1 MVAALQSHSG
11 RCGKTPSM
19 SDLDDG
25 FATLFFG
32 LPIWAGSRMTNNLE
46 RRQSSRKRFE
56 NLLYVEVEP
65 GNGGMV
71 LNLSE
76 QGFGFRA
83 VKRVRQKQEVKFAFN
98 LDEKRRVE
106 GRGRLEWSDKEGR
119 VAGVQFTD
127 VSDEFR
133 NEMREWMAKAVE
145 YPMQSAG
152 PGSSSSVPAPLTAT
166 NGHKTNGNNSPA
178 SESSSSTNGHDKA
191 GHAAAAKSV
200 RSITSVLSTVSFPL
214 APEMPADARPA
225 ETLNKRDNG
234 GTWTSLPPAVG
245 VERKLSPSLARVA
258 AQAGL
263 DSSTATAY
271 KLEPVE
277 QQDVEDP
284 DLSGDFELAEDSDS
298 SSEVASQTQ
307 EAAGQ
312 DREDP
317 LVSLED
323 RTARALNEHA
333 QALLQHFQHEEQ
345 RTLAAFREAAA
356 RVLRDSERQLFPIR
370 EAVQAQM
377 KSLES
382 AVASAGASV
391 KVLDRY
397 PSLLERAQQQA
408 LDRFQTQVQEIL
420 HAHVME
426 LRRRSETVFEQFN
439 AQANSAGLLPGRIKT
454 SSGIIVTAVLVM
466 LLIGLF
472 VFRRE
477 AAGAFIWLG
486 QQMVEPAPVSEPA
499 KTTPGQ
505 ATQPPVQDTKP
516 SVQEPK
522 PPVPE
527 AKPAEEPKAAAT
539 AAESEA
545 TPKELAPHVQSVKS
559 LWDEVA
565 KSNVTAMLTLGN
577 MYFTGHGVT
586 KNCYQA
592 RRLFAAA
599 ARKGSLEGK
608 QRLAELDRSTC
619 PIVAP

>member
-1 MVAALQSHSG
+1 
-11 RCGKTPSM
+11 
-19 SDLDDG
+19 
-25 FATLFFG
+25 
-32 LPIWAGSRMTNNLE
+32 MTNNLE
-46 RRQSSRKRFE
+46 RRQSPRKRFE

-83 VKRVRQKQEVKFAFN
+83 VKRVRTKQEVKFAFN
-98 LDEKRRVE
+98 LDERRRVE
-106 GRGRLEWSDKEGR
+106 GHGRLEWSDKEGR
-119 VAGVQFTD
+119 VAGVHFTD
-127 VSDEFR
+127 VSDEFLSDMR
-133 NEMREWMAKAVE
+133 NWMANAVE
-145 YPMQSAG
+145 YPMLSADAG
-152 PGSSSSVPAPLTAT
+152 PSSSVPPPSPTSDTLAAT
-166 NGHKTNGNNSPA
+166 NGHDSNG
-178 SESSSSTNGHDKA
+178 SESSASSDHSPSSNGQDRA
-191 GHAAAAKSV
+191 AQPAAAKSV
-200 RSITSVLSTVSFPL
+200 RSITSAPSTVAFPL
-214 APEMPADARPA
+214 APETAAEPVPA
-225 ETLNKRDNG
+225 ETSNRRQVTG
-234 GTWTSLPPAVG
+234 GKWTSMPPAVG
-245 VERKLSPSLARVA
+245 AERKPTPPLPRMA
-258 AQAGL
+258 AQTL
-263 DSSTATAY
+263 EFSATNAY
-271 KLEPVE
+271 KLHPVDHQE
-277 QQDVEDP
+277 VEDL
-284 DLSGDFELAEDSDS
+284 DLSGDFELAEEPNS
-298 SSEVASQTQ
+298 SSELAN
-307 EAAGQ
+307 EANELAGQ

-345 RTLAAFREAAA
+345 RTLATFRESAA

-382 AVASAGASV
+382 AVTSAGASV

-420 HAHVME
+420 HAHTME
-426 LRRRSETVFEQFN
+426 MRRRSEMVLEQIN

-454 SSGIIVTAVLVM
+454 SSGIIVTVALVM

-486 QQMVEPAPVSEPA
+486 QQMVEPAPVAEPA
-499 KTTPGQ
+499 KTGPAS
-505 ATQPPVQDTKP
+505 ATKSPVAETTPPVTQTKP
-516 SVQEPK
+516 EVTEGKQA
-522 PPVPE
+522 VAE
-527 AKPAEEPKAAAT
+527 AKPVEE
-539 AAESEA
+539 
-545 TPKELAPHVQSVKS
+545 ELAPHVQSVKS

-565 KSNVTAMLTLGN
+565 KKNVTAMLTLGN

-599 ARKGSLEGK
+599 ARKGNLEGK

-619 PIVAP
+619 P

>member
-1 MVAALQSHSG
+1 
-11 RCGKTPSM
+11 
-19 SDLDDG
+19 
-25 FATLFFG
+25 
-32 LPIWAGSRMTNNLE
+32 MTNLE
-46 RRQSSRKRFE
+46 RRESPRKRFE

-76 QGFGFRA
+76 HGFGFRA
-83 VKRVRQKQEVKFAFN
+83 VKRVRPKTDVKFAFN
-98 LDEKRRVE
+98 LDEKRRVGGK
-106 GRGRLEWSDKEGR
+106 GRIEWSDKEGR

-127 VSDEFR
+127 VSDEFLG
-133 NEMREWMAKAVE
+133 EMRNWMANAVE
-145 YPMQSAG
+145 YPVQ
-152 PGSSSSVPAPLTAT
+152 
-166 NGHKTNGNNSPA
+166 NG
-178 SESSSSTNGHDKA
+178 ESSSSSPASGSVPMAVSATNEHSYSESESSGFAEASPSSNRRDR
-191 GHAAAAKSV
+191 AAQPHAAKSV
-200 RSITSVLSTVSFPL
+200 RSITSAHSTAAFPL
-214 APEMPADARPA
+214 APDVPEEPLQA
-225 ETLNKRDNG
+225 ETSKKTGG
-234 GTWTSLPPAVG
+234 GTWASLPPAAG
-245 VERKLSPSLARVA
+245 VERKPTPPGPRLA
-258 AQAGL
+258 AQSAP
-263 DSSTATAY
+263 DFSAAIAY
-271 KLEPVE
+271 KLDPGEHQE
-277 QQDVEDP
+277 ETQDAEDV
-284 DLSGDFELAEDSDS
+284 DLSGDFELAEESNASSDM
-298 SSEVASQTQ
+298 AITQ
-307 EAAGQ
+307 SHELTGQ

-356 RVLRDSERQLFPIR
+356 RVLRDSERQLFPVR
-370 EAVQAQM
+370 EAAQAQI

-466 LLIGLF
+466 VLIGLF

-477 AAGAFIWLG
+477 AASGFIWLG
-486 QQMVEPAPVSEPA
+486 HQMVEPAPVSEPA
-499 KTTPGQ
+499 KTNSAPVTK
-505 ATQPPVQDTKP
+505 PVQDTKP
-516 SVQEPK
+516 SVQD
-522 PPVPE
+522 
-527 AKPAEEPKAAAT
+527 AKPQTQETTPAVEPKAAPT
-539 AAESEA
+539 DAASSPEEV
-545 TPKELAPHVQSVKS
+545 TPKQPAPKEPTRLQSVKS
-559 LWDEVA
+559 LWDQVA
-565 KSNVTAMLTLGN
+565 TGNVTSMLTLGN

>member
-1 MVAALQSHSG
+1 LA
-11 RCGKTPSM
+11 
-19 SDLDDG
+19 
-25 FATLFFG
+25 
-32 LPIWAGSRMTNNLE
+32 E
-46 RRQSSRKRFE
+46 
-56 NLLYVEVEP
+56 
-65 GNGGMV
+65 
-71 LNLSE
+71 
-76 QGFGFRA
+76 
-83 VKRVRQKQEVKFAFN
+83 
-98 LDEKRRVE
+98 
-106 GRGRLEWSDKEGR
+106 
-119 VAGVQFTD
+119 
-127 VSDEFR
+127 
-133 NEMREWMAKAVE
+133 
-145 YPMQSAG
+145 
-152 PGSSSSVPAPLTAT
+152 
-166 NGHKTNGNNSPA
+166 
-178 SESSSSTNGHDKA
+178 ESSA
-191 GHAAAAKSV
+191 
-200 RSITSVLSTVSFPL
+200 
-214 APEMPADARPA
+214 
-225 ETLNKRDNG
+225 
-234 GTWTSLPPAVG
+234 
-245 VERKLSPSLARVA
+245 SP
-258 AQAGL
+258 
-263 DSSTATAY
+263 
-271 KLEPVE
+271 
-277 QQDVEDP
+277 
-284 DLSGDFELAEDSDS
+284 ELA
-298 SSEVASQTQ
+298 TQ
-307 EAAGQ
+307 ADELSAQ
-312 DREDP
+312 DHEDP

-345 RTLAAFREAAA
+345 RTLATFREAAA

-370 EAVQAQM
+370 EAAQAQM

-439 AQANSAGLLPGRIKT
+439 AQTNSARLLPGRIKT

-486 QQMVEPAPVSEPA
+486 HQMVEPAPVSEPA
-499 KTTPGQ
+499 KTSPAPVTK
-505 ATQPPVQDTKP
+505 PPVQDTKP
-516 SVQEPK
+516 SVQDTNPA
-522 PPVPE
+522 VSE
-527 AKPAEEPKAAAT
+527 AKPADEPKAAPAD
-539 AAESEA
+539 SEA
-545 TPKELAPHVQSVKS
+545 APKEAAPKAPAPRTQSVKS
-559 LWDEVA
+559 LWDQVA
-565 KSNVTAMLTLGN
+565 KGNVTAQLTLGN

>member
-1 MVAALQSHSG
+1 
-11 RCGKTPSM
+11 
-19 SDLDDG
+19 
-25 FATLFFG
+25 
-32 LPIWAGSRMTNNLE
+32 MTNLE
-46 RRQSSRKRFE
+46 HRQSPRKRFE

-76 QGFGFRA
+76 HGFGFRA
-83 VKRVRQKQEVKFAFN
+83 VKRVRPKTDVKFAFN
-98 LDEKRRVE
+98 LDEKRRVGGY
-106 GRGRLEWSDKEGR
+106 GRIEWSDKEGR

-127 VSDEFR
+127 VSDEFLG
-133 NEMREWMAKAVE
+133 EMRSWMANAVE
-145 YPMQSAG
+145 YPMQNA
-152 PGSSSSVPAPLTAT
+152 GSSSSRPASSFVPVAVAAT
-166 NGHKTNGNNSPA
+166 NGQSYST
-178 SESSSSTNGHDKA
+178 SESSGFAQALPSTNGRDR
-191 GHAAAAKSV
+191 AAQPHTAKSV
-200 RSITSVLSTVSFPL
+200 RSITSAHSTVAFPL
-214 APEMPADARPA
+214 VPDVPVEPAPP
-225 ETLNKRDNG
+225 ETSKRSGD
-234 GTWTSLPPAVG
+234 GTWASLPPAAG
-245 VERKLSPSLARVA
+245 AERKPTPPGPRLA
-258 AQAGL
+258 AQTAP
-263 DSSTATAY
+263 DFSAATAY
-271 KLEPVE
+271 KIDPGEHQEEHP
-277 QQDVEDP
+277 DVEEV
-284 DLSGDFELAEDSDS
+284 DLSGDFELAEESNVF
-298 SSEVASQTQ
+298 SELATQTEDLPQ
-307 EAAGQ
+307 Q

-317 LVSLED
+317 LVALED

-345 RTLAAFREAAA
+345 RTLAAFREATA

-370 EAVQAQM
+370 ESVQAQM

-477 AAGAFIWLG
+477 AAGGFIWLG
-486 QQMVEPAPVSEPA
+486 HQMVEPAPASEPV
-499 KTTPGQ
+499 KTNPAP
-505 ATQPPVQDTKP
+505 ATKPPVQDTKP
-516 SVQEPK
+516 PVQDAK
-522 PPVPE
+522 PQTE
-527 AKPAEEPKAAAT
+527 GTPAEEPKAAPT
-539 AAESEA
+539 AAASNPEEVA
-545 TPKELAPHVQSVKS
+545 PKEPAPRLQSVKS
-559 LWDEVA
+559 LWDQVA
-565 KSNVTAMLTLGN
+565 KGNVTAMLTLGN

-586 KNCYQA
+586 RNCYQA

-608 QRLAELDRSTC
+608 RTLAELDRSTC

>member
-1 MVAALQSHSG
+1 
-11 RCGKTPSM
+11 
-19 SDLDDG
+19 
-25 FATLFFG
+25 
-32 LPIWAGSRMTNNLE
+32 MTNNLE
-46 RRQSSRKRFE
+46 RRQSPRKRFE

-76 QGFGFRA
+76 HGFGFRA
-83 VKRVRQKQEVKFAFN
+83 VKRVRPKTEVKFAFN

-106 GRGRLEWSDKEGR
+106 GQGRLKWSDKEGR

-127 VSDEFR
+127 VSDEFLSQ
-133 NEMREWMAKAVE
+133 MRTWMANAVE

-152 PGSSSSVPAPLTAT
+152 PGPSSSVPAIATT
-166 NGHKTNGNNSPA
+166 NGDHASG
-178 SESSSSTNGHDKA
+178 SESSAHSDDSPSTNGHDR
-191 GHAAAAKSV
+191 AAQPSAARSV
-200 RSITSVLSTVSFPL
+200 RSITSVPSTVPFPL
-214 APEMPADARPA
+214 APEMPAEPVPS
-225 ETLNKRDNG
+225 ETSNKSGTGG
-234 GTWTSLPPAVG
+234 GTWASLPPAVG
-245 VERKLSPSLARVA
+245 AERRPSPPGPRLA
-258 AQAGL
+258 AQTAP
-263 DSSTATAY
+263 DISAATAY
-271 KLEPVE
+271 KLNPVDH
-277 QQDVEDP
+277 QDQEVEDP
-284 DLSGDFELAEDSDS
+284 DLSGDFELAEESNGS
-298 SSEVASQTQ
+298 PELATQ
-307 EAAGQ
+307 ADELSAQ
-312 DREDP
+312 DHADP

-345 RTLAAFREAAA
+345 RTLATFREAAA

-370 EAVQAQM
+370 EAAQAQM

-426 LRRRSETVFEQFN
+426 LRRRSETVFEQLN
-439 AQANSAGLLPGRIKT
+439 AQTNSAGLLPGRIKT

-486 QQMVEPAPVSEPA
+486 HQMVEPAPVSEPA
-499 KTTPGQ
+499 KTSPAPVTK
-505 ATQPPVQDTKP
+505 PPVQDTKP
-516 SVQEPK
+516 PVQDTNPA
-522 PPVPE
+522 VSE
-527 AKPAEEPKAAAT
+527 AKPADEPKAAPAD
-539 AAESEA
+539 SEVV
-545 TPKELAPHVQSVKS
+545 PKKPAPRTQSVKS
-559 LWDEVA
+559 LWDQVA
-565 KSNVTAMLTLGN
+565 KGNVTAQLTLGN
-577 MYFTGHGVT
+577 MYFTGRGVT

>member
-1 MVAALQSHSG
+1 
-11 RCGKTPSM
+11 
-19 SDLDDG
+19 
-25 FATLFFG
+25 
-32 LPIWAGSRMTNNLE
+32 MTNLE
-46 RRQSSRKRFE
+46 RRESPRKRFE

-76 QGFGFRA
+76 RGFGFRA
-83 VKRVRQKQEVKFAFN
+83 VKRVRPKTEVKFAFN
-98 LDEKRRVE
+98 LDEKRRVGGQ
-106 GRGRLEWSDKEGR
+106 GRIEWSDKEGR

-127 VSDEFR
+127 VSDEFLG
-133 NEMREWMAKAVE
+133 EMRNWMANGVE
-145 YPMQSAG
+145 YPMQNE
-152 PGSSSSVPAPLTAT
+152 GSSSISPASSFVPVTVSAT
-166 NGHKTNGNNSPA
+166 NGQSYSASKSSGVGEASP
-178 SESSSSTNGHDKA
+178 STDGRDR
-191 GHAAAAKSV
+191 AAPPHAAKSV
-200 RSITSVLSTVSFPL
+200 RSIASAHSTVAFPL
-214 APEMPADARPA
+214 VPDAPA
-225 ETLNKRDNG
+225 EPVPSETSKRSG
-234 GTWTSLPPAVG
+234 GETWASLPPAAG
-245 VERKLSPSLARVA
+245 AERKPTPPGPRLA
-258 AQAGL
+258 AQPAPNF
-263 DSSTATAY
+263 STATAY
-271 KLEPVE
+271 KFDPLEHQE
-277 QQDVEDP
+277 EHQDVEEV
-284 DLSGDFELAEDSDS
+284 DLSGDFELAEESNA
-298 SSEVASQTQ
+298 SSELATQT
-307 EAAGQ
+307 EELSGQ
-312 DREDP
+312 DRENS
-317 LVSLED
+317 LVALED

-345 RTLAAFREAAA
+345 RTLAAFREATA

-370 EAVQAQM
+370 ESVQAQM

-454 SSGIIVTAVLVM
+454 SSGIIVTTVLVM

-477 AAGAFIWLG
+477 AAGGFIWLG
-486 QQMVEPAPVSEPA
+486 QQMVEPAPSSEPA
-499 KTTPGQ
+499 KTNPAPVTK
-505 ATQPPVQDTKP
+505 PPVQETKP
-516 SVQEPK
+516 SVQDAK

-527 AKPAEEPKAAAT
+527 TTPAEEPKATPTDAASNPEEV
-539 AAESEA
+539 A
-545 TPKELAPHVQSVKS
+545 PKGPASKEPAPRLQNVKS
-559 LWDEVA
+559 LWDQVA
-565 KSNVTAMLTLGN
+565 KGNVTAMLTLGN

-619 PIVAP
+619 L

>member
-1 MVAALQSHSG
+1 
-11 RCGKTPSM
+11 
-19 SDLDDG
+19 
-25 FATLFFG
+25 
-32 LPIWAGSRMTNNLE
+32 MTYNLE
-46 RRQSSRKRFE
+46 RRQSARKRFE

-76 QGFGFRA
+76 HGFGFRA
-83 VKRVRQKQEVKFAFN
+83 VKRVRPKQEVKFAFN

-119 VAGVQFTD
+119 VAGVQFTE
-127 VSDEFR
+127 VSDEFL
-133 NEMREWMAKAVE
+133 NEMRSWMANAVE
-145 YPMQSAG
+145 YPTQSTG
-152 PGSSSSVPAPLTAT
+152 PGPSSSVPASSTAT
-166 NGHKTNGNNSPA
+166 NGHSSPAPGSPA
-178 SESSSSTNGHDKA
+178 SSESDNGHDKA
-191 GHAAAAKSV
+191 AQAAPTKSV
-200 RSITSVLSTVSFPL
+200 RSITSVSSTVAFPL
-214 APEMPADARPA
+214 APEIPTESYPP
-225 ETLNKRDNG
+225 ETSNKRDTARG
-234 GTWTSLPPAVG
+234 KWTSMPPAIG
-245 VERKLSPSLARVA
+245 VERKPPLLPRMT
-258 AQAGL
+258 AQAASDFAG
-263 DSSTATAY
+263 ATAY
-271 KLEPVE
+271 KLD
-277 QQDVEDP
+277 QDVEYP
-284 DLSGDFELAEDSDS
+284 DLSGDFELAEESNTSTGLD
-298 SSEVASQTQ
+298 TQ
-307 EAAGQ
+307 AHSAAAQ

-345 RTLAAFREAAA
+345 HMLATFREAAA
-356 RVLRDSERQLFPIR
+356 RALRDSERQLFPIR
-370 EAVQAQM
+370 EAAQAQM

-408 LDRFQTQVQEIL
+408 LDRFQSQVQEIL

-426 LRRRSETVFEQFN
+426 LRRRSEVIFEQIN
-439 AQANSAGLLPGRIKT
+439 TQATSAGLLPGRIKT
-454 SSGIIVTAVLVM
+454 SSGIMITAVLVM

-477 AAGAFIWLG
+477 AAGGFIWLG
-486 QQMVEPAPVSEPA
+486 QQLVEPAPVLEPA
-499 KTTPGQ
+499 KTSLP
-505 ATQPPVQDTKP
+505 PPVQEAKP
-516 SVQEPK
+516 PAPEAK
-522 PPVPE
+522 LPVPE
-527 AKPAEEPKAAAT
+527 AKSPAPEAKPPVPDAKPVEEPKANPAN
-539 AAESEA
+539 SQA
-545 TPKELAPHVQSVKS
+545 TPKDYNSRLQTIKS

-565 KSNVTAMLTLGN
+565 KGNVTSMLTLGN

-599 ARKGSLEGK
+599 ARRGSLEGK
-608 QRLAELDRSTC
+608 QRLAELDKSTC

>member
-1 MVAALQSHSG
+1 
-11 RCGKTPSM
+11 
-19 SDLDDG
+19 
-25 FATLFFG
+25 
-32 LPIWAGSRMTNNLE
+32 MTNLE
-46 RRQSSRKRFE
+46 RRESPRKRFE

-76 QGFGFRA
+76 HGFGFRA
-83 VKRVRQKQEVKFAFN
+83 VKRVRPKTDVKFAFN

-133 NEMREWMAKAVE
+133 SEMREWMAKAVE
-145 YPMQSAG
+145 YPMQSAAG
-152 PGSSSSVPAPLTAT
+152 PSSSVPTPVTAR
-166 NGHKTNGNNSPA
+166 NGKNNSSE
-178 SESSSSTNGHDKA
+178 SESSGSSDHPPSGNGHEGTA
-191 GHAAAAKSV
+191 RLNAAKSV
-200 RSITSVLSTVSFPL
+200 RSITSVPSTVSFPL
-214 APEMPADARPA
+214 APEMSADARPA

-271 KLEPVE
+271 KLEPAE

-298 SSEVASQTQ
+298 SSGPATETQ
-307 EAAGQ
+307 EVGGQ

-370 EAVQAQM
+370 ESVQAQM

-439 AQANSAGLLPGRIKT
+439 AQADNAGLLPGRIKT

-527 AKPAEEPKAAAT
+527 AKPAEEPKAT
-539 AAESEA
+539 APPAENEV
-545 TPKELAPHVQSVKS
+545 TPKEPAPRVQSVKS
-559 LWDEVA
+559 LWDGVA